1 MIPGTQLR
9 LLPAPQSQC
18 PRARYKLKTATVMLD
33 IGESNTPEYCRS
45 PHEAVAILL
54 AIYRQLDADQEHF
67 VVLCLNNHNRITGYK
82 VIASGGQNQT
92 TVDAKMI
99 YRFALL
105 FGAAA
110 IIVAHNH
117 PSGDPTPSSDDLTI
131 TRQLKLA
138 ADTLAI
144 TFFDHIILEPAGHYY
159 SLADH
164 RQIPDSP
171 SETSD

>member
-1 MIPGTQLR
+1 MAPCTQLT
-9 LLPAPQSQC
+9 LLPTPQS
-18 PRARYKLKTATVMLD
+18 RLTHMRYRLKTATVVLE
-33 IGESNTPEYCRS
+33 INEPEVREYCRS
-45 PHEAVAILL
+45 PQEAVAILR

-67 VVLCLNNHNRITGYK
+67 VVLCFNNHNRITGYK

-92 TVDAKMI
+92 TVDPKI
-99 YRFALL
+99 VYRFALL

-117 PSGDPTPSSDDLTI
+117 PSGDATPSSDDLTI

-144 TFFDHIILEPAGHYY
+144 TFFDHIILDPAGHYY
-159 SLADH
+159 SMADH

-171 SETSD
+171 SD